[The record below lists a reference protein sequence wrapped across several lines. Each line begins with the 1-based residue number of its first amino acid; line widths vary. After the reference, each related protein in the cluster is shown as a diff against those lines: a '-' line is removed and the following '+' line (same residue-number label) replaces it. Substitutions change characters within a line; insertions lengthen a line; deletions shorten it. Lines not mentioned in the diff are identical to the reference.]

1 MLTLESVETDP
12 ETGGSRKMSMED
24 VSALKDGDLVD
35 LAPILA
41 VLAFNGDLMD
51 GVDEALA
58 ADLLVAQSELATMD
72 GDAFLVPEDEWVAG
86 VPTYMVDTD
95 LVNLLLPGGLIVRR
109 TRVYAERGE

>member
-12 ETGGSRKMSMED
+12 ETGGLLRMSLED
-24 VSALKDGDLVD
+24 VSELKDGDLVD
-35 LAPILA
+35 LSPILA
-41 VLAFNGDLMD
+41 VLAFNRTGTD
-51 GVDEALA
+51 GALA

-109 TRVYAERGE
+109 TRVYAGRGE

>member
-1 MLTLESVETDP
+1 MLTLGSVETDP
-12 ETGGSRKMSMED
+12 ETGVLRMMILED
-24 VSALKDGDLVD
+24 VSELKDGDMVD

-41 VLAFNGDLMD
+41 VLAFNGTSPE
-51 GVDEALA
+51 GVDE
-58 ADLLVAQSELATMD
+58 DLLFAQSELATMD

-109 TRVYAERGE
+109 TRVYPGRGE

>member
-12 ETGGSRKMSMED
+12 ETGGSRRMSLED
-24 VSALKDGDLVD
+24 VAELKDGDLVD

-41 VLAFNGDLMD
+41 VLAFNGTGTD
-51 GVDEALA
+51 GALA
-58 ADLLVAQSELATMD
+58 ADLLVAQPELATMD

-109 TRVYAERGE
+109 TRVYAGRGE